1 MPGGSSKQQ
10 TTQTTNSAPW
20 SASQPYLADTMRSA
34 ANLVGNGVGAGVYTD
49 STVVP
54 WSQSTMTGK
63 NAMEGGALANLN
75 GNGLSG
81 QAQGIID
88 NGGFT
93 ADQSGVMDRLRT
105 QATGSF
111 DVNANPAFQDVLR
124 QSTESATNSVNAA
137 TSGAG
142 RYGSGTHQGV
152 LGQTVGDLTSRMVGD
167 EYKNWQS
174 RQDAANQNLFS
185 MGQQGQSNLG
195 SAYGLLQQPAETM
208 MKTGAMDEDLATR
221 QMNDRLRIFNEQQN
235 KPWEQLSRANAIY
248 SGIGG
253 MGGTT
258 TQAQPSN
265 NPWLTAAGYGLTGA
279 GLLGGFM

>member
-34 ANLVGNGVGAGVYTD
+34 ANLVGNGVGAGVYTG
-49 STVVP
+49 STVIP

-88 NGGFT
+88 SGGFT
-93 ADQSGVMDRLRT
+93 TDQSGVMDRLRQT
-105 QATGSF
+105 ATGSF
-111 DVNANPAFQDVLR
+111 NINEDPGFQQVLDQTKQGVNEMA
-124 QSTESATNSVNAA
+124 ST
-137 TSGAG
+137 AG
-142 RYGSGTHQGV
+142 RYGGGAHQGV
-152 LGQTVGDLTSRMVGD
+152 IVDKVGDLGARQ
-167 EYKNWQS
+167 YQNWQS
-174 RQDAANQNLFS
+174 RRDAADQNLFS

-221 QMNDRLRIFNEQQN
+221 QMNDQLRIFNEQQN

-258 TQAQPSN
+258 TQAQPGQ
-265 NPWLTAAGYGLTGA
+265 NPWLTAAGYGLSAG

>member
-1 MPGGSSKQQ
+1 MSGGSKNT

-20 SASQPYLADTMRSA
+20 SASQPYLQNTMSQA
-34 ANLVGNGVGAGVYTD
+34 QNLVNSGTGAQVYTD

-88 NGGFT
+88 SGGFT
-93 ADQSGVMDRLRT
+93 TDQSGVMDRLRQT
-105 QATGSF
+105 ATGSF
-111 DVNANPAFQDVLR
+111 NINEDPGFQQVLDQTKQGVNEMA
-124 QSTESATNSVNAA
+124 ST
-137 TSGAG
+137 AG
-142 RYGSGTHQGV
+142 RYGGGAHQGV
-152 LGQTVGDLTSRMVGD
+152 IVDRIGDLGARQ
-167 EYKNWQS
+167 YQNWQS
-174 RQDAANQNLFS
+174 RRDAADQNLFS

-265 NPWLTAAGYGLTGA
+265 NPWLQGLGYAATGA
-279 GLLGGFM
+279 GLLGGFL